1 MVPLK
6 GKEGCHFDTPF
17 LASWPYQEQPLA
29 RGGAKMAPPPND
41 WGGCQ
46 NGTPLWVAVAR
57 PMPS

>member
-29 RGGAKMAPPPND
+29 RGGPKWPPLMTG
-41 WGGCQ
+41 GGCQ